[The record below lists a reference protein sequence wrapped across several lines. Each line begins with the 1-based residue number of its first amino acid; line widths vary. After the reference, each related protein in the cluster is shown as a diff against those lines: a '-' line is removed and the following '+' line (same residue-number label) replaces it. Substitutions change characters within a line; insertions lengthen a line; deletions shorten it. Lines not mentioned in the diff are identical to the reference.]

1 LRKVVGEKFFP
12 KLNINRF
19 WIEDTWSIFS
29 TKRFNDDGAKKR
41 CNGVS
46 VKRVTNKKLLFRFV
60 AVSIMVLLLTGITGC
75 NGLFNRNTL
84 NIASDTQK
92 QANAAVFVSKQA
104 PVMVSMLLNPNRFE
118 VLDGGVKLS
127 KLKKSLLDNTGLD
140 YKKDVQPWL
149 GNQITLAVATDDID
163 RDATNGN
170 QPGYLTVLTTNDV
183 DKSREFIELLF
194 SKRVLS
200 GTSLVVEQYKGVKLI
215 SDIPQAGEIKK
226 PLAATVVGDDFVL
239 FANDA
244 KILREAI
251 NNVQAPGLSLI
262 SLDNYQQAIKKLDNK
277 NQAVTFLN
285 LPAVAKWQGLNL
297 SSPTYSTQL
306 ISLAAKSKGLLAET
320 SLFATSPI
328 PSPEN
333 SNKKIE
339 ALSYIP
345 PASGLVISGKDLSNL
360 DNSNL
365 ALLWQQ
371 ITAAISGES
380 GKDIASQITQPL
392 AKLQK
397 NCGINLKEDIFS
409 WLKGEYA
416 IALLPKSENRRENK
430 TADWIFIAEKSSTTA
445 SDISHLDEIASKNGL
460 TVSPITLNEQKITAW
475 TQLTTTG
482 SKASDLSIQ
491 AKVLG
496 AHTSQDNYEIFTSS
510 IETMDEA
517 INNKENVFNDN
528 RSFRDSIAAIP
539 QPNQGYVYINWQK
552 SHNLIES
559 QLPILKLVEIIGK
572 PFLDKLQS
580 LTISSYDSNSES
592 LKAGI
597 FFLLN
602 E

>member
-1 LRKVVGEKFFP
+1 MK
-12 KLNINRF
+12 
-19 WIEDTWSIFS
+19 
-29 TKRFNDDGAKKR
+29 
-41 CNGVS
+41 
-46 VKRVTNKKLLFRFV
+46 NKKLLFRFV
-60 AVSIMVLLLTGITGC
+60 AASIMMLLLTGIAGC
-75 NGLFNRNTL
+75 NGLNQNLENLASNTQRQP
-84 NIASDTQK
+84 SS
-92 QANAAVFVSKQA
+92 AVFVSKQA

-118 VLDGGVKLS
+118 VLDGGIKLS

-149 GNQITLAVATDDID
+149 GNEITLAVATDDID

-170 QPGYLTVLTTNDV
+170 QLGYLTVLTTKDV
-183 DKSREFIELLF
+183 EKSREFIELLF

-215 SDIPQAGEIKK
+215 SDIPQTGEIKK
-226 PLAATVVGDDFVL
+226 PLAATVVGDNSVL
-239 FANDA
+239 FANDT

-251 NNVQAPGLSLI
+251 NNVQAPGLSLT
-262 SLDNYQQAIKKLDNK
+262 SLDSYQQAIKQLDSK

-297 SSPTYSTQL
+297 SSPTYSNQL
-306 ISLAAKSKGLLAET
+306 ISLTPKPKGLLAET
-320 SLFATSPI
+320 SLFANSTI

-333 SNKKIE
+333 FSEKIE

-345 PASGLVISGKDLSNL
+345 SASGLVIAGKDLSNL

-371 ITAAISGES
+371 TTAAISGES
-380 GKDIASQITQPL
+380 GENIADKITQPL
-392 AKLQK
+392 TKLQK
-397 NCGINLKEDIFS
+397 SWEINLKEDIFS
-409 WLKGEYA
+409 WVKGEYA
-416 IALLPKSENRRENK
+416 IALLPNSKNKPENK
-430 TADWIFIAEKSSTTA
+430 TPEWIFVAQKSSTTA
-445 SDISHLDEIASKNGL
+445 SDISHLDEIAAKNGL
-460 TVSPITLNEQKITAW
+460 TVSPITLKEQKISAW

-482 SKASDLSIQ
+482 NKASDFSIQ

-496 AHTSQDNYEIFTSS
+496 AHTSKDKYEIFASS

-517 INNKENVFNDN
+517 LNNKENLFDDN
-528 RSFRDSIAAIP
+528 RSFQDSIAALP
-539 QPNQGYVYINWQK
+539 KLNQGYVYVDWQK
-552 SHNLIES
+552 SHDFIES

-572 PFLDKLQS
+572 PFFDELS
-580 LTISSYDSNSES
+580 SFTISSYDSNSEL